1 MKIAEYNEMMA
12 YLMRPREKL
21 VQGGVAGKGSIVQ
34 DSKFQNKVK
43 NLINQGFSTVE
54 IADKLN
60 SSPTGIRRVRTLLN
74 IPAKLGSPEQLSFD
88 DLNKD
93 GEFEKFFKEYLKKE
107 SKIGIAGRT
116 RGSSLWPI
124 IEEALK
130 TVPKN
135 ASLKEKYNAIKG
147 FNKRDPEYGYAG
159 SNKVGRRLGAAINLS
174 FENAKKGFGKL
185 NIKQLA
191 DEIPAYTYKT
201 LQSIFGSAKKDP
213 EKFTG
218 NAKQN
223 IINAKI
229 FVNKLKD
236 LGVKITQG
244 DIEQRGSERLGSGKS
259 YLFEPLTENVKERL
273 KELKP
278 LRTVQ
283 ADYDNLKFRRLV
295 EAFSRTSED
304 YKKCGFSKDAA
315 ALKSAA
321 NSLNLAMIKE
331 FTSKPLGDYKGKPTK
346 NILDK
351 AMSKEDINKLR
362 QFIEDTPQIK
372 NVLSIIFDPS
382 GKNGTYFKP
391 RNLDKLSGGKLLRDV
406 LIEKDHIFPIREIS
420 VLEQPTKTKIGKL
433 GPGGALA
440 ETPFNKVLTTGYFN
454 NSLRN
459 NIQNFLNAGSI
470 KPEAIKQIN
479 NTLKGLDTTIYHNGN
494 YYGGKITPSIEK
506 QINRLGYDKFD
517 IQEDVVNNIKEQDLA
532 IKKLKNQKFSD
543 SAIMKAVSKSKFA
556 FPFVLG
562 AGVVSSIAPSSVE
575 AAEPGQMPQGSPKQL
590 SEDQQGFTTAEK
602 IGIGAGVAGG
612 AYAARK
618 PLLKTAAAIARPF
631 SIPSI
636 AAGFGLGQ
644 FVDVNPFRF
653 ATEEEIEA
661 GKSVITRDEKFG
673 SLKKDPS
680 FALAGADL
688 LYPELAKQTVGKFAK
703 PTGKG
708 ILSMLGR
715 VAMNPFGRL
724 ARGFT
729 PLGIG
734 LQGIELIN
742 QARKEQDR
750 INLMRETDPEAY
762 QEYLAEQ
769 EDLLGE
775 SA

>member
-1 MKIAEYNEMMA
+1 
-12 YLMRPREKL
+12 LRPREKL
-21 VQGGVAGKGSIVQ
+21 VQGGVAGEGSIVQ

-60 SSPTGIRRVRTLLN
+60 SSPTVIRRVRRLLN

-107 SKIGIAGRT
+107 SKMEIAGRT

-135 ASLKEKYNAIKG
+135 ASLKEKYNAIKN
-147 FNKRDPEYGYAG
+147 FNKRDSEYGYG
-159 SNKVGRRLGAAINLS
+159 RETGQDYKVGRRLGAAINLS
-174 FENAKKGFGKL
+174 FKNAKKGFGKL

-201 LQSIFGSAKKDP
+201 LQGIFGSAKKDL
-213 EKFTG
+213 EKVKG
-218 NAKQN
+218 RERQN
-223 IINAKI
+223 IVNAKI

-278 LRTVQ
+278 LKAIQT
-283 ADYDNLKFRRLV
+283 DYDNLKFRRLV

-304 YKKCGFSKDAA
+304 YKKFGFSKDAA

-321 NSLNLAMIKE
+321 NSLNLAMIEE
-331 FTSKPLGDYKGKPTK
+331 FTSKPLGDFKGKPTK
-346 NILDK
+346 DILDK

-406 LIEKDHIFPIREIS
+406 LIERDHIFPIREIS

-459 NIQNFLNAGSI
+459 NIQNFLNAGAI

-479 NTLKGLDTTIYHNGN
+479 NTLKGLDTTVYHNGN
-494 YYGGKITPSIEK
+494 YYGGRITPSIER

-517 IQEDVVNNIKEQDLA
+517 IQEDVVNNIKEQDSA

-562 AGVVSSIAPSSVE
+562 AGAVSSIAPSSVE
-575 AAEPGQMPQGSPKQL
+575 AAETGTV
-590 SEDQQGFTTAEK
+590 SEQGFTNTEKLLAGTTA
-602 IGIGAGVAGG
+602 GAAV
-612 AYAARK
+612 AARK
-618 PLLKTAAAIARPF
+618 PILRTLGKIARPF
-631 SIPSI
+631 GFPSV
-636 AAGFGLGQ
+636 AAGFAAGELLSDDPNLG
-644 FVDVNPFRF
+644 
-653 ATEEEIEA
+653 I
-661 GKSVITRDEKFG
+661 
-673 SLKKDPS
+673 
-680 FALAGADL
+680 AGADL
-688 LYPELAKQTVGKFAK
+688 LLPELVKQAA
-703 PTGKG
+703 PRSSG
-708 ILSMLGR
+708 ILSQIGR
-715 VAMNPFGRL
+715 FAANPFFKG
-724 ARGFT
+724 ARAFT
-729 PLGIG
+729 PVGLG
-734 LQGIELIN
+734 LMGIEGI
-742 QARKEQDR
+742 RMGMREQDR
-750 INLMRETDPEAY
+750 IDAMSPEEREDFI
-762 QEYLAEQ
+762 AEQ
-769 EDLLGE
+769 ESLLDF

>member
-21 VQGGVAGKGSIVQ
+21 IQGGVAGEGSIVQ

-244 DIEQRGSERLGSGKS
+244 DIEQRGAERLGSGKS
-259 YLFEPLTENVKERL
+259 YLFEPLTENVKEKL
-273 KELKP
+273 KQLKP

-283 ADYDNLKFRRLV
+283 IDYDNLKFRRLV
-295 EAFSRTSED
+295 EAFSRASED
-304 YKKCGFSKDAA
+304 YKKFGFSKDAGV
-315 ALKSAA
+315 LKSAA
-321 NSLNLAMIKE
+321 NSLNLAMIEE
-331 FTSKPLGDYKGKPTK
+331 FTSKPLGDFTGKPTI

-351 AMSKEDINKLR
+351 AMSKDDVTQLR
-362 QFIEDTPQIK
+362 QFIEDNPKIK
-372 NVLSIIFDPS
+372 NVLSITFDPS

-391 RNLDKLSGGKLLRDV
+391 RDLDKLSGGQLLRDV
-406 LIEKDHIFPIREIS
+406 FVERDHIFPVKEVS

-459 NIQNFLNAGSI
+459 NIQNFLNSGAI
-470 KPEAIKQIN
+470 KPNAIKQIN

-517 IQEDVVNNIKEQDLA
+517 IQEDVVNNIKEQDSA
-532 IKKLKNQKFSD
+532 IKKLKNKKFSD
-543 SAIMKAVSKSKFA
+543 SAIIKAVSKSKFA

-562 AGVVSSIAPSSVE
+562 AGVVSSMTPSSVE
-575 AAEPGQMPQGSPKQL
+575 ASEVEQLPQGSPEQINLVDEK
-590 SEDQQGFTTAEK
+590 GFTNTEKLLAGTTA
-602 IGIGAGVAGG
+602 GAVV
-612 AYAARK
+612 AARK
-618 PLLKTAAAIARPF
+618 PILRTLGKLARPF
-631 SIPSI
+631 GLPSV
-636 AAGFGLGQ
+636 AAGFAAKELLSEDPNLG
-644 FVDVNPFRF
+644 VV
-653 ATEEEIEA
+653 
-661 GKSVITRDEKFG
+661 
-673 SLKKDPS
+673 
-680 FALAGADL
+680 GADL
-688 LYPELAKQTVGKFAK
+688 LLPEITKQVGIR
-703 PTGKG
+703 G
-708 ILSMLGR
+708 IL
-715 VAMNPFGRL
+715 ANPFGKA
-724 ARGFT
+724 ARAFT
-729 PLGIG
+729 PIG
-734 LQGIELIN
+734 LGLMGIEGI
-742 QARKEQDR
+742 RMGMEEQDR
-750 INLMRETDPEAY
+750 INEMRETDPEAY
-762 QEYLAEQ
+762 KEYLDEQ
-769 EDLLGE
+769 ESLLDF